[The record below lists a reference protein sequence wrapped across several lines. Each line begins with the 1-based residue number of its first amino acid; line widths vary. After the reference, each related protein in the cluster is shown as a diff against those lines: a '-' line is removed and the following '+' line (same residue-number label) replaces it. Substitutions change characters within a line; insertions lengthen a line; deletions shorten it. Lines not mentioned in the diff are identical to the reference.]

1 MSDSV
6 QNLKVFFLN
15 FKKKFSLSKN
25 NLQVKDIQIN
35 YLVSS
40 IIDS

>member
-6 QNLKVFFLN
+6 QNLKVF